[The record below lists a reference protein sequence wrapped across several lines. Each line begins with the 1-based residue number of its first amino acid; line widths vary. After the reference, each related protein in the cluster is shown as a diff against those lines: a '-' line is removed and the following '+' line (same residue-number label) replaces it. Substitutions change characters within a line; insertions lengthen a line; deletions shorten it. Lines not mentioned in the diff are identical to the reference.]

1 MGVDRPAHIL
11 VVDDDSELR
20 ALLSQYFRR
29 NGYTA
34 TALADGAAMWRA
46 LRELQIDLLVLDV
59 MLQGED
65 GLSLCRAVHAE
76 SDVPIILMSA
86 LGEDEERIRGLNAG
100 ADDYI
105 VKPLHARELLSRVR
119 AVLRRATRPKP
130 RIPEPE
136 PARRVFRFGEWRL
149 DALGRTLIHTN
160 GKSPHMTGAEFRL
173 LLLLVTHPMQML
185 SRAQIV
191 KHLRGRSGLPDR
203 SIDATISR
211 LRSLL
216 DDDARVPHL
225 IKTIYGRGYVLS
237 VVVEPD

>member
-1 MGVDRPAHIL
+1 MGADRPAHIL
-11 VVDDDSELR
+11 VVDDDPELR

-29 NGYTA
+29 NDYRA
-34 TALADGAAMWRA
+34 TAVADGAAMWRA
-46 LRELQIDLLVLDV
+46 LREMQIDLLVLDV

-65 GLSLCRAVHAE
+65 GLSLCRALHAE

-105 VKPLHARELLSRVR
+105 VKPLHPRELVSRVR
-119 AVLRRATRPKP
+119 AVLRRASRPRQPMVEQEPTRK
-130 RIPEPE
+130 
-136 PARRVFRFGEWRL
+136 AYRFGEWRL
-149 DALGRTLIHTN
+149 DALGRTLVHTN
-160 GKSPHMTGAEFRL
+160 GKSQHMTGVEFRL
-173 LLLLVTHPMQML
+173 LLLLVTHPMQLL

-191 KHLRGRSGLPDR
+191 KHLRGRAGQPER
-203 SIDATISR
+203 GIDATVSR

-216 DDDARVPHL
+216 EDDARTPHL
-225 IKTIYGRGYVLS
+225 IKTVYGRGYVLS